1 MIRLKQAVI
10 VEGKYDKIRLSNF
23 VDAEIIT
30 TDGFR
35 IFKDKQKRELIRKVA
50 EKKGIIILTDSD
62 SAGFMI
68 RGHLSGITD
77 PKNII
82 NVFVPEIKGKEKR
95 KTTQSKQGFLGVEG
109 LSEQIITEAFLK
121 AGIDVQDGKVTVAE
135 PKITRADLYETGLL
149 GKDNSAQKRCELE
162 EKLGLP
168 KGMSVSQLLTA
179 LNLLYT
185 KEELTDKEV

>member
-135 PKITRADLYETGLL
+135 AKITRADLYETGLL